1 MASTASGGRGS
12 VAIVGSGFS
21 GIGLAIR
28 LRRAGFTDIT
38 IFEKAEALGGVWRD
52 NTYPG
57 AACDAPSY
65 LYSYSF
71 APNPDWSRRFAEQP
85 EILAYLRR
93 CADAYG
99 ITELIRFRTEITEAA
114 FDAAAGAWT
123 LRTAAG
129 ETHTADL
136 LVAACGQL
144 SRPAYPDIPGLGA
157 FTGTVFHSARWAHD
171 RDLTGRDVAVIGNGA
186 SAVQFV
192 PVVARQARRLR
203 IFQRTPNWV
212 GTKPD
217 RAYPGWRRAL
227 NRRMPA
233 VQKASRLGIFVWFEW
248 LLNPMLV
255 APRARHAL
263 SAHVRALCH
272 LNLRSVRDRSL
283 RAGLL
288 PSYELGCK
296 RVLLSSDFYRALN
309 LPGVEVVTD
318 PITEVTADAVVTADG
333 TAHPADTLILA
344 TGFRSHDF
352 VAPMRV
358 TGLDGRDLADEWRD
372 GPSAYLGLTVPGFP
386 NFFLMYGPNT
396 NLGSGSIVHMLE
408 SQIAYI
414 VQAARLVRRGVRYL
428 DVRRE
433 VVDAFD
439 ARVRRRLGTTV
450 WNAGGCD
457 SWYLR
462 GAAAGGRRNTNNW
475 PGFMLGYRRRTRR
488 LVPAEYHLVRR

>member
-1 MASTASGGRGS
+1 MASGGRCS
-12 VAIVGSGFS
+12 VAVVGGGFS
-21 GIGLAIR
+21 GIGLAIG

-38 IFEKAEALGGVWRD
+38 IFEKAGSIGGVWRD

-57 AACDAPSY
+57 AACDAPVY

-85 EILAYLRR
+85 EILTYLRR

-99 ITELIRFRTEITEAA
+99 ITERVRFGTEVTEAA
-114 FDAAAGAWT
+114 FDEAAGAWT
-123 LRTAAG
+123 IRTSDG
-129 ETHTADL
+129 GTHTADL

-144 SRPAYPDIPGLGA
+144 SRPAYPDIPGLDA
-157 FTGTVFHSARWAHD
+157 FAGTVFHSARWDHD
-171 RDLTGRDVAVIGNGA
+171 HDLTGRNVAVIGNGA

-192 PVVARQARRLR
+192 PVIARAAGRLR

-217 RAYPGWRRAL
+217 RVYPAWRRAL
-227 NRRMPA
+227 NRRLPS
-233 VQKASRLGIFVWFEW
+233 VQKASRFGIFASFEW

-255 APRARHAL
+255 APLARRAL

-272 LNLRSVRDRSL
+272 LNLRSVRDPRL
-283 RAGLL
+283 RTRLL

-296 RVLLSSDFYRALN
+296 RILLSNDYYRALN
-309 LPGVEVVTD
+309 RPNVEVVTD
-318 PITEVTADAVVTADG
+318 AITKVTADTVVTADG
-333 TAHPADTLILA
+333 TAHPADTVILA

-352 VAPMRV
+352 VAPMRI
-358 TGLDGRDLADEWRD
+358 TGLGGRELAEAWRD
-372 GPSAYLGLTVPGFP
+372 GPSAYLGLSVPGFP

-396 NLGSGSIVHMLE
+396 NLGSGSILHMLE
-408 SQIAYI
+408 SQIAHI
-414 VQAARLVRRGVRYL
+414 VQAAGLIRRGVRYL
-428 DVRRE
+428 DVKRE

-439 ARVRRRLGTTV
+439 ARVRRRLGTSV

-462 GAAAGGRRNTNNW
+462 RSADGTRRNTNNW

-488 LVPAEYHLVRR
+488 VTPSDYRLVSR